1 MIVEFSELG
10 IEEMLLIVVE
20 SLTGIIRLRPP

>member
-1 MIVEFSELG
+1 MIVEFAELG

-20 SLTGIIRLRPP
+20 SFIGIT